1 MNCRSFIEKDGLYK
15 IYMLQGTCTKKF
27 LYVRYF
33 WILLIF
39 YKVHLVKMMQINITR
54 EVRSKNFENWYRTEQ
69 NENNGILLI
78 WPANTMTY

>member
-1 MNCRSFIEKDGLYK
+1 
-15 IYMLQGTCTKKF
+15 
-27 LYVRYF
+27 
-33 WILLIF
+33 
-39 YKVHLVKMMQINITR
+39 MMQINITR